1 MAAVVQE
8 HIDRYEKSEHNMFR
22 SLFMALNLSLGIHGC
37 RVLRRSAYEPLGKDA
52 DRIEIGP
59 GFYMPRYNRL
69 SRSIAP
75 LKDVA
80 TVAIRFASAEKVM
93 DLMESLVRVPCETF
107 PEDPSARYKN
117 VEVLSNTFGNT
128 IAHHL

>member
-1 MAAVVQE
+1 MQTESKLDPVSICQGTIVHPEQTP
-8 HIDRYEKSEHNMFR
+8 HSKTLPPS
-22 SLFMALNLSLGIHGC
+22 
-37 RVLRRSAYEPLGKDA
+37 SAT
-52 DRIEIGP
+52 I
-59 GFYMPRYNRL
+59 
-69 SRSIAP
+69 
-75 LKDVA
+75 
-80 TVAIRFASAEKVM
+80 AIRFASAEKVM